1 MENKLKA
8 RFFCKKNTARPV
20 YSVTT
25 SFLQKTFLIIT
36 LFFAAEIFCSC
47 KPEVYEVLLDEKI
60 FNLAEK
66 NNFFKTENISP
77 FYKENI
83 SWEFYSD
90 KKISICAVKENSI
103 PVRGIKPIRI
113 AAFTTEKKLSWEEF
127 NNSILQRNAAL
138 NKENSYTTEEI
149 LRSEYNRTYFFPCI
163 QFAEDIEQK
172 AFVFNKEELTP
183 DSSITDKADF
193 LTTKNIFLPDYIHP
207 DCIALPVEKD
217 GQNFYADQE
226 EYPLYLQ
233 HYAEC
238 MLFSPSEKI
247 SKNKKKYEQYNFA
260 LYTVKTAFANSL
272 FCSLK
277 QNTNPPEV
285 TTIAA
290 VGDIMLARG
299 VENLLMAT
307 ENAESVFTDT
317 TSILKNNDFTIGN
330 LEGVVTNLSLKTP
343 KTYNFKF
350 NKKALPY
357 LKQVGFDYFM
367 LTNNHSYD
375 YGEQGF
381 KDTLKAVKE
390 AGFATSGAGYNRE
403 EAEQFYRINIKGT
416 DYSILSVGAYP
427 VERSGFNGEKQASAT
442 ETRAG
447 ILWRSEK
454 VLQMVREEKAKGAV
468 VIVNVHAGS
477 EYVKK
482 PNEVQQTFY
491 KDLCNNGADIVFG
504 SHPHILQPVE
514 MYNGSLIVWS
524 LGNYVFP
531 GMDEMPGA
539 TDTMIIRTGFCGK
552 KLIYYEKYPAT
563 IKDRT
568 VNLK

>member
-1 MENKLKA
+1 MLFPA
-8 RFFCKKNTARPV
+8 IFITAA
-20 YSVTT
+20 
-25 SFLQKTFLIIT
+25 L
-36 LFFAAEIFCSC
+36 FCSC

-60 FNLAEK
+60 FSLAEK
-66 NNFFKTENISP
+66 NKFFNQQNISP
-77 FYKENI
+77 YYKNNS

-90 KKISICAVKENSI
+90 KKISICAVKENSVPERGVK
-103 PVRGIKPIRI
+103 PVRL
-113 AAFTTEKKLSWEEF
+113 AAFSTGKKLSWEEYNRHSSQNSTASSQNSTASSQ
-127 NNSILQRNAAL
+127 NNTASSQNSTASIL
-138 NKENSYTTEEI
+138 EEI
-149 LRSEYNRTYFFPCI
+149 LRTEYNRTYFFPCI
-163 QFAEDIEQK
+163 PFTEDIEQK
-172 AFVFNKEELTP
+172 SFVFKKEELTP

-193 LTTKNIFLPDYIHP
+193 LTTKNIYLLEYIHP

-217 GQNFYADQE
+217 GITYYANDK

-233 HYAEC
+233 HYAEGIF
-238 MLFSPSEKI
+238 FSPSETI
-247 SKNKKKYEQYNFA
+247 SRNKNKCNQYKFA
-260 LYTVKTAFANSL
+260 LYTAKTAFANNL
-272 FCSLK
+272 FSSLK
-277 QNTNPPEV
+277 KNITPPEV

-299 VENLLMAT
+299 VENLLIST

-317 TSILKNNDFTIGN
+317 TPILKNNDFTIGN

-350 NKKALPY
+350 NKKALPF
-357 LKQVGFDYFM
+357 LKQAGFDYFM

-390 AGFATSGAGYNRE
+390 AGFATSGAGFNKE

-454 VLQMVREEKAKGAV
+454 VLQMVREEKAEGAV

-477 EYVKK
+477 EYVKQ
-482 PNEVQQTFY
+482 PNAVQKKFY
-491 KDLCNNGADIVFG
+491 KELCDNGAAIVFG

-514 MYNGSLIVWS
+514 MYNNSLIVWS

-539 TDTMIIRTGFCGK
+539 TDTMIIRTGFCGG
-552 KLIYYEKYPAT
+552 KLLYYEKYPAL